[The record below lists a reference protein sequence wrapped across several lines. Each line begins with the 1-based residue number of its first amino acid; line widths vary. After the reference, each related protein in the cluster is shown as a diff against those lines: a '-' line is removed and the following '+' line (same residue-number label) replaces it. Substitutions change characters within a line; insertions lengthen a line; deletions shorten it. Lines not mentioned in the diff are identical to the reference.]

1 MNYKLKNFIRMARIK
16 NLAALEEL
24 KSKLQKQ
31 KRSYQDPD
39 SNEAMVEI
47 KVGMGTSGLASGAR
61 DIYDFLNDAL
71 KKRNIIS
78 KVTQVGDMGYSYA
91 EPTIEVT
98 LPGEEPVVFGNVD
111 VNKADLIIEQYI
123 RNKELVDGVIPVNY
137 QTVDE

>member
-1 MNYKLKNFIRMARIK
+1 MARIK
-16 NLAALEEL
+16 NLAALEAL

-31 KRSYQDPD
+31 KRSYHDPG
-39 SNEAMVEI
+39 SSEAMVEI

-61 DIYDFLNDAL
+61 DIYHFFNDAL

-98 LPGEEPVVFGNVD
+98 LPGEAPVVFGNVD

>member
-1 MNYKLKNFIRMARIK
+1 MTRIK

-39 SNEAMVEI
+39 SNDAMVEI

-61 DIYDFLNDAL
+61 EVYDFLNDAL

-98 LPGEEPVVFGNVD
+98 LPGEKPVVFGDVD
-111 VNKADLIIEQYI
+111 VKKADVIIEKYI